1 MIKSF
6 DRRFEFAV
14 LFLFALFFASCAS
27 TKRTKYFQDIPDSG
41 ALKTIVGA
49 QYTSPTIQVDD
60 ILTILIQTVD
70 PTATMSINAGNLSSP
85 GSTSPAGGATSA
97 PQSSGSSGYLVNKD
111 GNVEIPILGSIKV
124 VGLTT
129 EQAREAILKEAFKYF
144 NAPTVVVRYANFK
157 FSVTGEVQ
165 KPGVYVIPNEKV
177 SVLDAIA
184 LAGDLTIYGKR
195 DNVLLIR
202 ENLDGSKT
210 PYRIDLRRSDII
222 SAPYYYLRQNDLIYV
237 EPAKSKAAATD
248 ATQSR
253 LYTIAAAVITVI
265 IVIITRI
272 K

>member
-6 DRRFEFAV
+6 DRRFDFAV
-14 LFLFALFFASCAS
+14 LFFFALFFASCAS
-27 TKRTKYFQDIPDSG
+27 TKKTKYFQDIPDSG

-49 QYTSPTIQVDD
+49 PYTSPTIQIDD
-60 ILTILIQTVD
+60 ILTVLIQTVD
-70 PTATMSINAGNLSSP
+70 PTATVSINAGNLSSQNSGVAAP
-85 GSTSPAGGATSA
+85 SGASGGQVGGT
-97 PQSSGSSGYLVNKD
+97 SGYLVNKD
-111 GNVEIPILGSIKV
+111 GNIEMPILGAIKV

-129 EQAREAILKEAFKYF
+129 EQAREVILKEAQKYF
-144 NAPTVVVRYANFK
+144 NAPTVVVRYSNFK
-157 FSVTGEVQ
+157 FSVTGEVAR
-165 KPGVYVIPNEKV
+165 PGVYVIPNEKV

-202 ENLDGSKT
+202 ENLDGTKT

-237 EPAKSKAAATD
+237 EPDKSKAVATD
-248 ATQSR
+248 GVQAR
-253 LYTIAAAVITVI
+253 LYTIIAAVITVI
-265 IVIITRI
+265 VVIATRI

>member
-6 DRRFEFAV
+6 DRRFDFAV

-27 TKRTKYFQDIPDSG
+27 TKKTKYFQDIPDSG

-60 ILTILIQTVD
+60 ILTVLIQTVD
-70 PTATMSINAGNLSSP
+70 PTATLSINAGNLSSQ
-85 GSTSPAGGATSA
+85 GSVGPVGGTSA
-97 PQSSGSSGYLVNKD
+97 QSSGSGYLVNKD
-111 GNVEIPILGSIKV
+111 GNLEIPVLGSIKV

-129 EQAREAILKEAFKYF
+129 EQAREVILKEASKYL

-195 DNVLLIR
+195 DNVLLLR
-202 ENLDGSKT
+202 ENLDGTKT
-210 PYRIDLRRSDII
+210 PYRIDLRRSDLI

-237 EPAKSKAAATD
+237 EPDKSKAVATD
-248 ATQSR
+248 GVQAR
-253 LYTIAAAVITVI
+253 LYTIMAAVITVI
-265 IVIITRI
+265 VVIATRI